1 MKIVITVET
10 AGPLSLADVETCISK
25 TFRRFKRDRVL
36 CVEDQGKHD
45 LPGTLHINPPAS
57 VRWEMYRSESHGCR
71 ACKAPVS
78 PPYTL
83 CAACADQKGA

>member
-1 MKIVITVET
+1 MKIAIMVEST
-10 AGPLSLADVETCISK
+10 EPLSLADVETCISK

-36 CVEDQGKHD
+36 CLDDQGKHD
-45 LPGTLHINPPAS
+45 LPGTPVNPPAS
-57 VRWEMYRSESHGCR
+57 VRWEMFRSESHGCR

>member
-1 MKIVITVET
+1 MKIVITVEST
-10 AGPLSLADVETCISK
+10 EPLTLSKVETCISK
-25 TFRRFKRDRVL
+25 TFRRSAKRDWAL
-36 CVEDQGKHD
+36 GLEDGGKLD
-45 LPGTLHINPPAS
+45 LAGTPVNPPAS
-57 VRWEMYRSESHGCR
+57 VRWEMFRSESHGCR